1 MHAMQYEITLPA
13 DYDMGIIRHRVATRG
28 ARTDTFPGLGL
39 KAYGIREKGVNG
51 SPVNQYAP
59 CYLWVTNSGMNDFLL
74 GPGFAGL
81 CNDFGRPAVRHWNG
95 LAFEPGPEFGN
106 LPRAASRSTQRLAA
120 EDSLDEAISLAMAGA
135 AGLRNVAEC
144 TPRRWRSTP

>member
-28 ARTDTFPGLGL
+28 ERTDSLRGLGL
-39 KAYGIREKGVNG
+39 KAYSIREKGVNG

-59 CYLWVTNSGMNDFLL
+59 CYLWVTQSGMNDFLL

-81 CNDFGRPAVRHWNG
+81 CDDFGRPAVRHWNV
-95 LAFEPGPEFGN
+95 LTFEPGPAFGN
-106 LPRAASRSTQRLAA
+106 PPMTASAARGDWPLRPASRMRSASPWPASQDFGGPL
-120 EDSLDEAISLAMAGA
+120 
-135 AGLRNVAEC
+135 EC
-144 TPRRWRSTP
+144 TPRLWHSTP